1 MEEVTLRQ
9 RTSTRV
15 PPQIP
20 AFSVLASY
28 RHSLANTLN
37 QSALT
42 RKGINTNV
50 KSLEFILLLRAWCLT
65 SPSTRMQLCSL
76 TKLQPQFP
84 AQYSSLLLGLEL
96 CLEPSQSTGQ
106 GSNTLWWP
114 CPYPSP
120 GGCSLFLLFP
130 VAGGGIIPNVLIR
143 RSHDVADLPDTANC
157 TIGSAALLLRK
168 FPSPGPSGP
177 TFLQH
182 FLVAN
187 GSTPDRGAHPSYNS
201 PSSPDTAYSYAT
213 GHLPWPSPS
222 RESCYK
228 NQCAESLGLPDIF
241 SDPGKQHETGGGCL
255 LPHRV
260 HIKKYSHYSMH
271 PHHFWGATKCNFK
284 TPMT

>member
-1 MEEVTLRQ
+1 M
-9 RTSTRV
+9 
-15 PPQIP
+15 
-20 AFSVLASY
+20 
-28 RHSLANTLN
+28 
-37 QSALT
+37 
-42 RKGINTNV
+42 
-50 KSLEFILLLRAWCLT
+50 
-65 SPSTRMQLCSL
+65 
-76 TKLQPQFP
+76 
-84 AQYSSLLLGLEL
+84 
-96 CLEPSQSTGQ
+96 
-106 GSNTLWWP
+106 
-114 CPYPSP
+114 
-120 GGCSLFLLFP
+120 FLLFP

-157 TIGSAALLLRK
+157 TIGSAALPLRK

-182 FLVAN
+182 FIVAN

-260 HIKKYSHYSMH
+260 YIKKYSHYSMH